1 MHSKQVEQQLLGDL
15 LKLDDDLLKRI
26 EEFNRDREDSKKIKV
41 IERSG
46 VRYAVIDNNFIEFF
60 RAQDL
65 RERYEI
71 RVEQEQNGSRVFVAV
86 QKRDRKIGVGPS
98 YDSQE
103 GFGAELSVQTP
114 ELGKIAV
121 SVGSSQASLNANAF
135 RLEGFRLGSVYPKIS
150 AVCLGILCWNDGR
163 FGLSLPTF
171 SGFLDFFIAMSITPL
186 QEAFSKG
193 SFQEGLLHFL
203 GVTDEVRDRFIREG
217 ILGGIIG
224 FGEEWFRRAAGVFGR
239 FLESIDEIRFL
250 LTPPSSNWK
259 YDNPISAVVDF
270 QRAMVSTMRGNFR
283 EAEYILQGL
292 LSSKDIPIWLRAT
305 IMEFEHKYWQRRTQP
320 FSSLSTALDF
330 IFNSHVPSQ
339 LGKRLDDAEKYV
351 ESVSF
356 EDLKDD
362 EEKDR
367 YIANL
372 MYVMLS
378 NRDFDP
384 KKMIESISLIVMHL
398 ARKGDYSTILALA
411 DLLNQPFRLSQDE
424 RVAVYD
430 ALMRAN
436 AGLVSIENNQ
446 KINSENDLAAG
457 VGIYIFAK
465 ALGFEGWNLTDLR
478 TYVPDEL
485 RESLEGKAKEYLKTL
500 KSLVMINPKM
510 IGYFLYELQ
519 DVANILGR
527 EELAKELRS
536 LQNLRYNP
544 GFGLSEIAERSLK
557 HPIGLLIDQY
567 DRESYRIPRL
577 LQNIREFSRNNS
589 EDIYKQIEEDLD
601 FLARNPYILWLA
613 RILSDSED
621 YKKLELLIQG
631 RSTWDK
637 ELDEGANRF
646 IEERARRNTT
656 PLEKGDKE
664 DTTTSTQTDN
674 SQRKDY
680 GELFGRS
687 EQKQEILRVARMVA
701 NGIRTIEDKYYL
713 DMVVDLQ
720 KRYGENVRDMFIDIF
735 GQSQGQIIY
744 ELYTTQRKLWPNIDP
759 YKYVAAI
766 IYELDRR
773 MT

>member
-1 MHSKQVEQQLLGDL
+1 MHSKQVEQQLFGDL

-46 VRYAVIDNNFIEFF
+46 VRYAVIDNNFIEFL

-86 QKRDRKIGVGPS
+86 QKKERKIGVGPS
-98 YDSQE
+98 YDSQD

-114 ELGKIAV
+114 ELGKIAA
-121 SVGSSQASLNANAF
+121 SVGPSESLNANAF

-171 SGFLDFFIAMSITPL
+171 SGFLDFFIAMSISPL

-193 SFQEGLLHFL
+193 SFQEGVLHFL

-250 LTPPSSNWK
+250 LTPPPSNWE
-259 YDNPISAVVDF
+259 YNDPISAVVDF
-270 QRAMVSTMRGNFR
+270 QRAVVSTMRGNFR

-292 LSSKDIPIWLRAT
+292 RSSRDTPIWLRAT

-339 LGKRLDDAEKYV
+339 LGKRLDEAEKYV

-356 EDLKDD
+356 ENLEND
-362 EEKDR
+362 EERDR

-372 MYVMLS
+372 IYVMLS

-384 KKMIESISLIVMHL
+384 KKMIESISSIVMYL
-398 ARKGDYSTILALA
+398 AEKGDYSTILALA

-424 RVAVYD
+424 RVAVYN

-436 AGLVSIENNQ
+436 AGLVSIENR

-465 ALGFEGWNLTDLR
+465 ALGFNKGWNLTDLR
-478 TYVPDEL
+478 EYVPDEL
-485 RESLEGKAKEYLKTL
+485 RGSLEEKAKEYLKTL
-500 KSLVMINPKM
+500 KSLAMINPKM

-519 DVANILGR
+519 DVANILDR

-589 EDIYKQIEEDLD
+589 EDIYKLIEEDLD
-601 FLARNPYILWLA
+601 FLARNPHILLLA
-613 RILSDSED
+613 RVLSDSED

-631 RSTWDK
+631 RSTGDK
-637 ELDEGANRF
+637 ELDDGANRF

-656 PLEKGDKE
+656 PLEKSDNE
-664 DTTTSTQTDN
+664 STTTSTQTDN

-701 NGIRTIEDKYYL
+701 NGTKRIDDERYL
-713 DMVVDLQ
+713 QIVVDLQ
-720 KRYGENVRDMFIDIF
+720 RRYGENLRDMFVDIF
-735 GQSQGQIIY
+735 GQSQGQVLY
-744 ELYTTQRKLWPNIDP
+744 ESYMTHKRLWPNIDP

-773 MT
+773 IT